1 MKKRAANIRL
11 LATIISMPAHK
22 VVSCLRFIVIFAP
35 LIPPLLLTHNDR
47 HGADSALTFP
57 QNTGTS

>member
-1 MKKRAANIRL
+1 MKKRAANIRI
-11 LATIISMPAHK
+11 LATITSMGTHK
-22 VVSCLRFIVIFAP
+22 VVICLRFIVIFAP

-57 QNTGTS
+57 QNIDRS